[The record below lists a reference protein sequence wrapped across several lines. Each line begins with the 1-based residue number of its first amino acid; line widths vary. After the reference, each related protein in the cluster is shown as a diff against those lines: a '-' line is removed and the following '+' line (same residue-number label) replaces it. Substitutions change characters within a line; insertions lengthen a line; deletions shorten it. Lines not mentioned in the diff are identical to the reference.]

1 MWSALAAC
9 HFCLCERIQQSVV
22 LMGPCTTMV
31 VDYLE
36 DSGGRE
42 VIFEEGGEHQEGVGA
57 LLMSVMRNFS
67 EEASVKESGRC
78 WEEEVNFKESRCR
91 GVSFYQ
97 DRRMNLAPNS

>member
-9 HFCLCERIQQSVV
+9 HFCLCERIQQIVV
-22 LMGPCTTMV
+22 LMGPRTTMV

-36 DSGGRE
+36 DSWGRE
-42 VIFEEGGEHQEGVGA
+42 VIFEEGGEHQGVGA

-67 EEASVKESGRC
+67 EEASIKESGRC
-78 WEEEVNFKESRCR
+78 WEEKVNFKESRCR